1 MAGAPVI
8 QPSGG
13 AGGASLAP
21 DAGNAGAG
29 ATINPTEARVQQQAA
44 AAVAAQQAAAAVAA
58 YAKRERDVREY
69 TDALADYHGLP
80 DEFRST
86 EAPEMTMVNRRGSEI
101 SSLRSPK
108 GADLA
113 ANARDAET
121 QRFADWERDQLFEG
135 DKLHRARDYLYY
147 QRERANAGV
156 TSYFSGERTGNY
168 ERDLVDVQQAYNAAR
183 NEGRDFVWEGKIA
196 DADDLAFAYSLGM
209 INLGANEST
218 KEAMYNTYANDP
230 LKIGRAG
237 VLADPNSAESKEL
250 LEKEYQEYLKFRDTP
265 LTFENKVYMPRVA
278 PERIAMDAAKNA
290 ARVEYNAAQS
300 EYVANLHNFMVN
312 TGYKSFEDLGR
323 DIAEFKI
330 HQASQPTF
338 TDQVRAA
345 EKAAWTAYQNR
356 SAAEQTNPTLRDYAK
371 AIEGAANQNTYLFMS
386 PGQNGSVDLN
396 APMYLSGVN
405 GYRQLTPAEQKDVV
419 GSIRISLPDP
429 VTGRDIEFRVS
440 GTANKG
446 DKLESLQ
453 YNTHIP
459 LLGEPV
465 REEAY
470 RTDTLQFPVS
480 VPGYEQP
487 LWLSPTEP
495 ISEKQAESILENLG
509 IAHRDPVSREIVQN
523 PEISGLDWSKGIA
536 SAATDLGDAIRD
548 SVSKPLESAFTGAA
562 NLYDAWADKFI
573 DLYNNRIFKNLPGA
587 DLRQDMVSISKANT
601 RAFFDFESGLSA
613 APENV
618 VRDVGSAA
626 TLAETVVKNPDLITP
641 GNVVYA
647 GTSALEAI
655 AEESKKNPARFFGE
669 IVGETLITLPLGT
682 ATASTLKA
690 APGWI
695 GRRIGLH
702 DVGVESPVTAGSI
715 SDLGALSE
723 VIEGGPTGSYI
734 RRVPAAK
741 SPSEGFFVRDFTL
754 EAKNPE
760 EYGEPGKREIL
771 FATPDH
777 GYAPSWA
784 ELGKLG
790 GFSLL
795 KNNSVRVFRLQADK
809 VPISPDEATT
819 VYREVANSPVY
830 GKFYDTLEE
839 RGAAIA
845 AAENKPVV
853 VASYNKQ
860 FGHKLDEKEAEV
872 VIIPAGGAS
881 TQKVRAYFAG
891 LSRDGRPIWNMT
903 NAQTNTAIAKEFL
916 SAWGERILKNNQ
928 FYVDWKAPFRRS
940 GDRVFVPKTLL
951 DYYGEQAA
959 LKQIQQETRILPTT
973 YDFSYHGPA
982 HTGSVART
990 ALDLIE
996 KYPEVYGKNI
1006 DKTALEYAAQAHDL
1020 GKIVLNDYFQ
1030 TIPHGQAKALSLLK
1044 GTDDPLKALE
1054 KRPALKQVLLQD
1066 YPDAYKRLVADRKQW
1081 AAFSPKQQKQI
1092 ADAIARHTG
1101 LDRSDPLSRTIPPS
1115 GMAKALADAD
1125 KLDFTR
1131 FGDKVIL
1138 DKLFARNAIL
1148 KAESPMEKHSVL
1160 TDMGGWD
1167 EPLYIRTTIIPFGT
1181 VAVVAP
1187 PTGNPQSLNV
1197 LKKIKKTSPPRRS
1210 SLEESRYLRDLNL
1223 DNPKYRYGYKS
1234 LAPDKGYYPVILPGD
1249 YDNYPVPAKKT
1260 YLYPAQLRETSYYPA
1275 QYPTDTEYA
1284 AAYTPQYS
1292 PGTTTPAI
1300 YPGGYTPDHRVNPY
1314 PTAPAPRGGYPVAVP
1329 RTIPKTTPIIPRR
1342 KKSDTTRKRK
1352 TAYRKIRVENLEHL
1366 SITDPLEALGI
1377 GSMTNRTRRKPQP
1390 KTTYY
1395 EYDGIFSTTL
1405 PRRKSGDILPAIE
1418 PQRKPGKRTKPKRRK
1433 R

>member
-44 AAVAAQQAAAAVAA
+44 AAVAAQQASAA

-69 TDALADYHGLP
+69 TDALVEYHDLP

-86 EAPEMTMVNRRGSEI
+86 EAPEMTMVNRRGTEI
-101 SSLRSPK
+101 SSLRSPR

-196 DADDLAFAYSLGM
+196 DTEDLAHAFSLGM
-209 INLGANEST
+209 INLGANESR
-218 KEAMYNTYANDP
+218 KEAMYKAYVQDP

-278 PERIAMDAAKNA
+278 PERIAADAAQNA
-290 ARVEYNAAQS
+290 ARVEYNATQS
-300 EYVANLHNFMVN
+300 EYVANLHNCMVK

-345 EKAAWTAYQNR
+345 ERADWTAYQNR

-371 AIEGAANQNTYLFMS
+371 AIEGAASQNTYLFMS

-396 APMYLSGVN
+396 APMYLSSVN

-453 YNTHIP
+453 YNTYIP

-465 REEAY
+465 REEVY

-536 SAATDLGDAIRD
+536 SAATDLGNAIRD

-562 NLYDAWADKFI
+562 NLYDAWADKYI
-573 DLYNNRIFKNLPGA
+573 DLNRNGILKNLPGA
-587 DLRQDMVSISKANT
+587 DLRIDLASGSKANT

-618 VRDVGSAA
+618 VRSAGSAA

-647 GTSALEAI
+647 GTSAFEAMAKE
-655 AEESKKNPARFFGE
+655 AEKNPARFLGE
-669 IVGETLITLPLGT
+669 LAGETLITLPLGT
-682 ATASTLKA
+682 AAGSALKA

-695 GRRIGLH
+695 GRRIGLY
-702 DVGVESPVTAGSI
+702 DVGIESPKGPAAGAI

-760 EYGEPGKREIL
+760 TDPKNPEPGKREIL

-777 GYAPSWA
+777 GYAPSWTG
-784 ELGKLG
+784 LGKLDG
-790 GFSLL
+790 SN
-795 KNNSVRVFRLQADK
+795 KVRVFRLQADK
-809 VPISPDEATT
+809 VPVSPDEAMA

-860 FGHKLDEKEAEV
+860 FGKKLDEKEAEV
-872 VIIPAGGAS
+872 AIIPAGGAS

-891 LSRDGRPIWNMT
+891 FSRDGRPVWNMT

-940 GDRVFVPKTLL
+940 GDRIFVPKTLL

-973 YDFSYHGPA
+973 YDFSSHGPA
-982 HTGSVART
+982 HVSSVART
-990 ALDLIE
+990 ALANIE
-996 KYPEVYGKNI
+996 KYPKIYGKNI
-1006 DKTALEYAAQAHDL
+1006 DKTALEYAAYAHDL
-1020 GKIVLNDYFQ
+1020 GKIVDTDYPQ

-1044 GTDDPLKALE
+1044 GADDPLKALE

-1066 YPDAYKRLVADRKQW
+1066 DPDAYKRLVADRKQW
-1081 AAFSPKQQKQI
+1081 AAFTPKQQKQI

-1101 LDRSDPLSRTIPPS
+1101 LDKSDPLSYLISRPS

-1131 FGDKVIL
+1131 FETAVKME
-1138 DKLFARNAIL
+1138 KLFAGKAMQA
-1148 KAESPMEKHSVL
+1148 AESAAVQKRINRVL
-1160 TDMGGWD
+1160 GTTAGINIAIPINRINTDIIENIRKPAKTRRTSLD
-1167 EPLYIRTTIIPFGT
+1167 E
-1181 VAVVAP
+1181 
-1187 PTGNPQSLNV
+1187 N
-1197 LKKIKKTSPPRRS
+1197 
-1210 SLEESRYLRDLNL
+1210 RYPRDLTPE
-1223 DNPKYRYGYKS
+1223 DKYGSGYKS
-1234 LAPDKGYYPVILPGD
+1234 LAPDKGYYPAILPGN

-1260 YLYPAQLRETSYYPA
+1260 YPYPAQLRETSYYPA

-1284 AAYTPQYS
+1284 AAYTSQYS

-1342 KKSDTTRKRK
+1342 KKSAATRKRK
-1352 TAYRKIRVENLEHL
+1352 TAYRKIRVENIEHL

-1395 EYDGIFSTTL
+1395 EYDGIFSTT
-1405 PRRKSGDILPAIE
+1405 PPTRRKSGDILPAIE